1 MGSLK
6 PFWRY
11 YGGKNR
17 AARLYPAPEHDTV
30 IEPFA
35 GAAGYACRYYDKDVI
50 LIDRSPII
58 AGIWRYLIGAT
69 AEELLRLPDVPDG
82 GTVDD
87 MPSWVP
93 QEARWLAGFWCN
105 DATVK
110 PSKSPSTWCRQR
122 QYPTGR
128 WGEGARRRV
137 ASQVGKIRHWR
148 VIHGEY
154 SDAPNVEA
162 TWFVD
167 PPYNNRAGSAYPEQP
182 ACFQALGQWC
192 KSRDGFV
199 MVCENAGAKW
209 LPFRPLAALRS
220 SPGRFRPTE
229 SHEVIWTNRV
239 PTLRDG
245 GQRVF
250 AWGAV

>member
-1 MGSLK
+1 MPTLK

-17 AARLYPAPEHDTV
+17 ASRYYPAPEHRTV
-30 IEPFA
+30 VEPFA
-35 GAAGYACRYYDKDVI
+35 GAAGYACRYYDRDVI

-69 AEELLRLPDVPDG
+69 AEEVLRLPDVPDG

-105 DATVK
+105 SGTATPRQS
-110 PSKSPSTWCRQR
+110 PSKWCLQG
-122 QYPTGR
+122 QHHTSG
-128 WGEGARRRV
+128 WGEGVRRRI
-137 ASQVGKIRHWR
+137 ARQVGTIRHWR

-154 SDAPNVEA
+154 SDAPDVEA

-167 PPYNNRAGSAYPEQP
+167 PPYSNSAGSYYPEQP
-182 ACFQALGQWC
+182 GCFEVLGRWC
-192 KSRDGFV
+192 RSRAGFV
-199 MVCENAGAKW
+199 MVCENEGAKW
-209 LPFRPLAALRS
+209 LPFRSLAVIKS
-220 SPGRFRPTE
+220 NE
-229 SHEVIWTNRV
+229 SKHGGKTSREVIWTNRV